1 MVTDTIGPTVLRNST
16 AWPLRKDDT
25 HNSGKGLHIFFLLI
39 PLREAVHVRDEGV
52 VVSGRVTSR
61 ERRYVAATTTPPI
74 RVIIIILSKI
84 ANQKPKNVH
93 LAST

>member
-25 HNSGKGLHIFFLLI
+25 HNSGKGLHIFFFSWWSCRGL
-39 PLREAVHVRDEGV
+39 GV